1 MSKPPSDTLI
11 VSAKVESFSSVFIA
25 ERVWYP
31 IRIDERRK
39 ASLKWICAYQNRPVR
54 AITHYAKIIRIEKY
68 LETGRYKLVFAEPV
82 ELPSPLKLGLEDGL
96 TMQGQKYTNLERLLK
111 ANSISDLKPWNE

>member
-1 MSKPPSDTLI
+1 MTKSPLDTLI
-11 VSAKVESFSSVFIA
+11 VSARVESFSSVFVA

-31 IRIDERRK
+31 IRIDDRRK
-39 ASLKWICAYQNRPVR
+39 TDLKWICAYQNSPVR

-82 ELPSPLKLGLEDGL
+82 ELPSPITLGQEDGL
-96 TMQGQKYTNLERLLK
+96 TMQGQKYTSLDRLLK
-111 ANSISDLKPWNE
+111 AKSISDLKPWNR